1 MLAKIKH
8 ILNLQNILL
17 YIGIASGGMALPTF
31 MSTIIGIDSWLVLV
45 MFFCVFVILHYRK
58 KSRIS
63 NSYISYITILFVAL
77 CFVVLS
83 SGLTL
88 GTALSCVILLLSV
101 YAAYIVNPKYLY
113 QRYLNIV
120 FVISMFS
127 LLFFIPQFLGGID
140 IYKPF
145 FSYLFPSYSSG
156 EIYSYGGFIYRFVF
170 LHESRNCGPFGEP
183 GQYQCIL
190 CVAIYLSLFMKN
202 TGLSEK
208 RRLFFSLVFIATLI
222 TTQSTSGYIALGAI
236 VLAFVFS
243 KRKFS
248 TKYQKYFLLSIAFMM
263 LVFVLSGMW
272 ESFIRATITEK
283 LMGDANRLSLSE
295 SSGGAR
301 TQSIDG
307 VINLMIKD
315 PVVLWGIGYDELAD
329 KGIEGCSG
337 LLAILLAIG
346 IVPFSILWGYPI
358 AKKLCYNSGLID
370 IFLSFFI
377 VVNMGLGQPHILNT
391 SLFFMLFYGW
401 FNKEKL

>member
-45 MFFCVFVILHYRK
+45 MFICVFVLLHYRK

-83 SGLTL
+83 SGLTM
-88 GTALSCVILLLSV
+88 GTSLSCEILLLSV

-156 EIYSYGGFIYRFVF
+156 EIYSYGGFIYR
-170 LHESRNCGPFGEP
+170 
-183 GQYQCIL
+183 
-190 CVAIYLSLFMKN
+190 
-202 TGLSEK
+202 
-208 RRLFFSLVFIATLI
+208 LFFSLVFIATLI

-248 TKYQKYFLLSIAFMM
+248 TKYQKYFLLSIAFMI

-272 ESFIRATITEK
+272 ESFIRATITDK

-301 TQSIDG
+301 TQSIEG
-307 VINLMIKD
+307 VINLMSKD

-358 AKKLCYNSGLID
+358 AKKLCYNSGFID
-370 IFLSFFI
+370 ICLSFFI

>member
-1 MLAKIKH
+1 
-8 ILNLQNILL
+8 
-17 YIGIASGGMALPTF
+17 
-31 MSTIIGIDSWLVLV
+31 
-45 MFFCVFVILHYRK
+45 
-58 KSRIS
+58 
-63 NSYISYITILFVAL
+63 
-77 CFVVLS
+77 
-83 SGLTL
+83 
-88 GTALSCVILLLSV
+88 
-101 YAAYIVNPKYLY
+101 
-113 QRYLNIV
+113 
-120 FVISMFS
+120 
-127 LLFFIPQFLGGID
+127 
-140 IYKPF
+140 
-145 FSYLFPSYSSG
+145 
-156 EIYSYGGFIYRFVF
+156 
-170 LHESRNCGPFGEP
+170 
-183 GQYQCIL
+183 
-190 CVAIYLSLFMKN
+190 MKN

-236 VLAFVFS
+236 ILAFVFS

-272 ESFIRATITEK
+272 ESFIRATITDK
-283 LMGDANRLSLSE
+283 LMGYANRLSLSE

-301 TQSIDG
+301 TQSIEG

-346 IVPFSILWGYPI
+346 LVPFSILWGYPI
-358 AKKLCYNSGLID
+358 AKKLCYNSGFID
-370 IFLSFFI
+370 ICLSFFI